1 MSGGLTTAATTNDF
15 ANAEERLDG
24 QSRVFDEESGAW
36 IQYTTPTNALIAKL
50 HLESQIPAPYINS
63 FLEVLHNPQFELK
76 KLAFKSCG
84 DIDRSVAEY
93 RRAQSVQRATMI
105 TSDIEFPTRACLPY
119 DIFSLLIDVIVHER
133 LPLWTDD
140 PSSFFGSGKS
150 SGGTAPDRI
159 ASRLKALALTHRTLT
174 PLAQRALGQR
184 IIVHNA
190 EHLRALSRSPLLG
203 PWTTELLLNLNFPCG
218 GASSSFTGTED
229 ILYCVVEILQ
239 SPLLSELRNLRVR
252 SPVYIA
258 REGKGYLTRL
268 LEIIG
273 SLQKLESLCWTTPD
287 RAMRSACV
295 DVEDILRSTCT
306 LMNLRRLAV
315 HNARCGWVDIRPDED
330 ILRFRLEEL
339 SLTNILY
346 PAGPLEDTCISRLLQ
361 DSDVNSTSGLSSTL
375 GSLTYEDA
383 RGNSIASILAS
394 SSSVLSRL
402 HSLHLKLPHPPG
414 AGYLSRIFGYSYPF
428 ANNRPKPSTLVRK
441 VDSPGNLRTLHIT
454 SDYSGS
460 SGILTEDALSYVPH
474 TVRTLRLTLLR
485 LSPVDCGRCSAQK
498 NELLRFLDRLER
510 EDRVLDELEIIV
522 EKPGPTS
529 QFSWD
534 DINDMTTAKGCKI
547 TVKRELIPL

>member
-1 MSGGLTTAATTNDF
+1 MSGGLSTTTTTNDF
-15 ANAEERLDG
+15 ANAEERLNG

-50 HLESQIPAPYINS
+50 HLESQIPAPYIDS
-63 FLEVLHNPQFELK
+63 FLEVLHNSQFDSK

-93 RRAQSVQRATMI
+93 RRAQTVQRATMV
-105 TSDIEFPTRACLPY
+105 TSDIEFPTKAYLPY
-119 DIFSLLIDVIVHER
+119 DIFALLIDAIAHER

-140 PSSFFGSGKS
+140 LSTFFGSGKS
-150 SGGTAPDRI
+150 SSGAAPDRI
-159 ASRLKALALTHRTLT
+159 ASRLKALALTHRILT

-190 EHLRALSRSPLLG
+190 EQLRALSRSPLLG
-203 PWTTELLLNLNFPCG
+203 PWTTELLLNLNFPLG

-229 ILYCVVEILQ
+229 ILYCVTEILR
-239 SPLLSELRNLRVR
+239 SPLLSELRHLRVR
-252 SPVYIA
+252 SPIYIA
-258 REGKGYLTRL
+258 RESRGYLIRV
-268 LEIIG
+268 LEVIG
-273 SLQKLESLCWTTPD
+273 SLKKLESLCWSTPD

-315 HNARCGWVDIRPDED
+315 HNARCGWVDFRPDED

-346 PAGPLEDTCISRLLQ
+346 PAGPLEDTCISWLLQ
-361 DSDVNSTSGLSSTL
+361 DSDVKSTSGLSSTL

-383 RGNSIASILAS
+383 RGNSIGSILAS
-394 SSSVLSRL
+394 SSNILSRL
-402 HSLHLKLPHPPG
+402 HSLHLKLPHPPI
-414 AGYLSRIFGYSYPF
+414 AGYFSRIFGYSHPV
-428 ANNRPKPSTLVRK
+428 ADLRPPPSTLMRK
-441 VDSPGNLRTLHIT
+441 ADRPGNLRTLHIT
-454 SDYSGS
+454 CDYSGS
-460 SGILTEDALSYVPH
+460 SGILTEDALSCVPH

-498 NELLRFLDRLER
+498 DELLRFLDC
-510 EDRVLDELEIIV
+510 EDRVLDKLEIIV
-522 EKPGPTS
+522 EKPGPSS
-529 QFSWD
+529 QYSWD
-534 DINDMTTAKGCKI
+534 DINDRV
-547 TVKRELIPL
+547 TVKGTRIAVRKELIPL